1 MSCGIMNEQMP
12 AGHIVNL
19 CPDFPFLR
27 KITGPNNHM
36 YTSAPIVVVVAMSRH
51 TRAIGNTDA
60 LIWHIPEDL
69 KRFKALTLGHPII
82 MGRKTFAS
90 IVAMLGKP
98 LPGRT
103 NIVLTRDLDYT
114 YEGVKVA
121 NSLEMALAMA
131 EEESPKEIHIGGGA
145 ELYRQ
150 VLPFVSK
157 LHVTW
162 IYDEPIADTFFP
174 PFEDDFKIEMEHP
187 QAERNGLHYQWVD
200 YTKKA

>member
-1 MSCGIMNEQMP
+1 
-12 AGHIVNL
+12 
-19 CPDFPFLR
+19 
-27 KITGPNNHM
+27 M
-36 YTSAPIVVVVAMSRH
+36 YTSAPIVIVVAMSRH
-51 TRAIGNTDA
+51 TRALGNNNA

-69 KRFKALTLGHPII
+69 KHFKALTFGHPII
-82 MGRKTFAS
+82 MGRKTFDS

-103 NIVLTRDLDYT
+103 NIVLTRDFDYT

-121 NSLEMALAMA
+121 HSLEMALQMA

-150 VLPFVSK
+150 ALPLVSK

-174 PFEDDFKIEMEHP
+174 PFEDEFKIVVEHP
-187 QAERNGLHYQWVD
+187 QAEHKGLYYQWVD
-200 YTKKA
+200 YERKL